1 MYRITK
7 YWYQLI
13 KKYYASLLFISVV
26 GAIDVALSLSTITL
40 SKRLIDTATG
50 VQSGSLLTVL
60 AIFGIIILTSILLD
74 AIISAFMVRFN
85 TKLVNSLRS
94 DIFTHLMRA
103 DWQKLQNFHS
113 GDIMTR
119 ISSDINEIKSLLSGT
134 IPDLVAILLKLGGG
148 YIMLY
153 TMDSQLALIL
163 LVLIPG
169 VIIISKVYL
178 KKMRHYSRL
187 IKESNSKVHLFFQ
200 ESIQNYGM
208 AKALRLEGM
217 FKKILNER
225 QTDYREKIKKQ
236 NILSLFSRSI
246 LSIGFSFGYLLVF
259 GWSAYRLQQ
268 GEITFGTM
276 TAFLQLVNTIQT
288 PALALLY
295 TVPTFI
301 SAYTSTERIIEL
313 QSLPEEKRSGKDI
326 LLPDLKQ
333 IDVCNISYAYANSK
347 QILKDCSVSFRR
359 GTMTALVG
367 ETGCGKTTLIR
378 LILALMPLDKGAI
391 ILRTETD
398 EYQASVDTRVN
409 FSYVPQQSCLFSG
422 TIRDNLR
429 MGKADATDE
438 EITNALHKAAANFV
452 FQLPEGINTMLK
464 EGGQGLSGGQIQR
477 LAIARALLHPSPVL
491 LLDEVTSSLDEE
503 TEKDIVQSLKQLAP
517 EKIIIFVTH
526 KIQVATACDYIYKM

>member
-178 KKMRHYSRL
+178 KKC
-187 IKESNSKVHLFFQ
+187 V
-200 ESIQNYGM
+200 
-208 AKALRLEGM
+208 
-217 FKKILNER
+217 
-225 QTDYREKIKKQ
+225 T
-236 NILSLFSRSI
+236 
-246 LSIGFSFGYLLVF
+246 
-259 GWSAYRLQQ
+259 
-268 GEITFGTM
+268 
-276 TAFLQLVNTIQT
+276 
-288 PALALLY
+288 
-295 TVPTFI
+295 
-301 SAYTSTERIIEL
+301 
-313 QSLPEEKRSGKDI
+313 
-326 LLPDLKQ
+326 
-333 IDVCNISYAYANSK
+333 
-347 QILKDCSVSFRR
+347 
-359 GTMTALVG
+359 
-367 ETGCGKTTLIR
+367 
-378 LILALMPLDKGAI
+378 ILA
-391 ILRTETD
+391 
-398 EYQASVDTRVN
+398 
-409 FSYVPQQSCLFSG
+409 
-422 TIRDNLR
+422 
-429 MGKADATDE
+429 
-438 EITNALHKAAANFV
+438 
-452 FQLPEGINTMLK
+452 
-464 EGGQGLSGGQIQR
+464 
-477 LAIARALLHPSPVL
+477 
-491 LLDEVTSSLDEE
+491 
-503 TEKDIVQSLKQLAP
+503 
-517 EKIIIFVTH
+517 
-526 KIQVATACDYIYKM
+526 